1 MIMVISKK
9 NMAERAARAA
19 SMAPNIEDRLRH
31 ARDMVASHPA
41 DDQGPSLFS
50 PAPQPAQP
58 QVPAAPPQSGAQ
70 GSALPQEENAQSKP
84 AASDD
89 HGVRMEVVTI
99 ELIDQNPFNARKI
112 YRSSRV
118 NELAASIGAHGQ
130 ETPGMATVRDGRYIL
145 AAGHYRL
152 KALKLLGAKT
162 MILMVRE
169 HLTDRELYA
178 LSYRENA
185 EREAQSSLDN
195 ALSWRDL
202 IDKGIYSS
210 ESDIAE
216 ATSMSLPNVNKT
228 MAALRLSAT
237 VLDLVKED
245 PKAFAMSA
253 LYELALYEEAAGSVK
268 ALAIAKLVAAG
279 EAGRKEIQEARA
291 QVETPRERKR
301 KETSRQYKIK
311 RDGKPIGL
319 LKEWDSGKVL
329 FEVAVEDPKER
340 AALVAELREKFGISE

>member
-1 MIMVISKK
+1 MIMLISKK
-9 NMAERAARAA
+9 DMASRAAKAA

-41 DDQGPSLFS
+41 DDQGPIMFAPAS
-50 PAPQPAQP
+50 PPP
-58 QVPAAPPQSGAQ
+58 QVPAAPPPSDSAQ
-70 GSALPQEENAQSKP
+70 GSEEG
-84 AASDD
+84 AANRATVSVE
-89 HGVRMEVVTI
+89 HGARMEVVSI
-99 ELIDQNPFNARKI
+99 EQIDQNPFNARKI
-112 YRSSRV
+112 YRASRV

-130 ETPGMATVRDGRYIL
+130 ETPGMATIRAGRYVL

-169 HLTDRELYA
+169 SLTDRELYA

-195 ALSWRDL
+195 ALSWREL
-202 IDKGIYSS
+202 IDQGVYAS

-228 MAALRLSAT
+228 MAALRLSTA
-237 VLDLVKED
+237 VLDLIKED
-245 PKAFAMSA
+245 PKSFAMSA

-279 EAGRKEIQEARA
+279 DAGRKEIQEARA

-301 KETSRQYKIK
+301 KETSRQYKIN
-311 RDGKPIGL
+311 RDGKHIGL

>member
-1 MIMVISKK
+1 MVISKK
-9 NMAERAARAA
+9 DMAERASRAA

-41 DDQGPSLFS
+41 GDQGPSIFS
-50 PAPQPAQP
+50 PQAAQA
-58 QVPAAPPQSGAQ
+58 QVSSEPPQS
-70 GSALPQEENAQSKP
+70 
-84 AASDD
+84 AASAKQAEEGD
-89 HGVRMEVVTI
+89 HAKAVALDEHGARMEAVSI
-99 ELIDQNPFNARKI
+99 EQIDQNPFNARKI
-112 YRSSRV
+112 YRASRV

-130 ETPGMATVRDGRYIL
+130 ETPGMATIRDGRYIL
-145 AAGHYRL
+145 ASGHYRL
-152 KALKLLGAKT
+152 KALKLLGSKT
-162 MILMVRE
+162 MILMIRE
-169 HLTDRELYA
+169 NLSDRNLYA

-195 ALSWRDL
+195 ALSWREL
-202 IDKGIYSS
+202 IDQGVYMS

-228 MAALRLSAT
+228 MAALRLSAA

-245 PKAFAMSA
+245 PKAFAMSV
-253 LYELALYEEAAGSVK
+253 LYELALYEEGAGSVK
-268 ALAIAKLVAAG
+268 ALAIAKQVAAG

-291 QVETPRERKR
+291 LVETPRERKR
-301 KETSRQYKIK
+301 KETSRQYKINSH
-311 RDGKPIGL
+311 GKLIGL

-340 AALVAELREKFGISE
+340 AALVADLREKFGISE

>member
-1 MIMVISKK
+1 MVISKK
-9 NMAERAARAA
+9 DMAERASRAA

-41 DDQGPSLFS
+41 DDQGPSAFS
-50 PAPQPAQP
+50 PQAARPK
-58 QVPAAPPQSGAQ
+58 VPAEPPQI
-70 GSALPQEENAQSKP
+70 
-84 AASDD
+84 AASAQQAEEGGQAKAAASGE
-89 HGVRMEVVTI
+89 HGARMEVVSI
-99 ELIDQNPFNARKI
+99 EQIDQNPFNARKI
-112 YRSSRV
+112 YRASRV

-130 ETPGMATVRDGRYIL
+130 ETPGMATIRDGRYIL

-152 KALKLLGAKT
+152 KALKLLGSKT

-169 HLTDRELYA
+169 NLSDRELYA

-195 ALSWRDL
+195 ALSWREL
-202 IDKGIYSS
+202 IDQGVYSS

-228 MAALRLSAT
+228 MAALRLSAG

-245 PKAFAMSA
+245 PKSFAMSA
-253 LYELALYEEAAGSVK
+253 LYELVLYEEAAGSVK
-268 ALAIAKLVAAG
+268 ALAIAKQVAAG
-279 EAGRKEIQEARA
+279 DAGRKEIQEARA
-291 QVETPRERKR
+291 LVETPRERKR
-301 KETSRQYKIK
+301 KETSRQYKIN